1 MKITIHRGLNQIGG
15 CITEIQSLSGTK
27 ILIDLGHNLPD
38 GSGAVEDN
46 YETPVN
52 LDELLNGCSA
62 VFYTHYHGDHLGFA
76 AEVHKRGVHQYM
88 GALAIRMMIHL
99 NKHMTFADELKPFA
113 EANLNAL
120 DEFKTFQR
128 DRKTIIGDISVTP
141 YSVDHSAAD
150 SYMFLIECDGKKILH
165 TGDFRDHGY
174 LGKGLYPTLE
184 KYIIP
189 QGVDVLITEGTN
201 VGQASKSVIPEQA
214 LCCQLH
220 QIMKTYKNIFVLCSS
235 ADVTRL
241 WSIHQAHFDTKLG
254 RPLVCDK
261 YQKQM
266 LHLFADEYKK
276 GTRYYKFNMKHIID
290 YDYKNTKLINLMM
303 DRGFTMLMRASDKFQ
318 DILNQILP
326 MCKPEK
332 TCVVYSMFNGYID
345 SQHKAYIPDLHNFIA
360 QFAHLEYCHTSG
372 HASKECIEKICCIV
386 NPSTAI
392 IPIHKETSFKDM
404 NLPTYIKDR
413 LYNDTVLMVV

>member
-15 CITEIQSLSGTK
+15 CITEIQSLSGSK

-38 GSGAVEDN
+38 GNGTIEDK
-46 YETPVN
+46 YEIPEN
-52 LDELLNGCSA
+52 LDKLLTGCSA

-76 AEVHKRGVHQYM
+76 AEVHKRAIPQYM
-88 GALAIRMMIHL
+88 GTLAIRMMVHL
-99 NKHMTFADELKPFA
+99 NKHMIFANELKPYA
-113 EANLNAL
+113 EENLKAL
-120 DEFKTFQR
+120 GEFKTFHR
-128 DRKTIIGDISVTP
+128 DCRITIGDIAITP

-150 SYMFLIECDGKKILH
+150 SYMFLIECDSKKILH

-174 LGKGLYPTLE
+174 FGKGLYPTLE

-214 LCCQLH
+214 LCRQLH

-235 ADVTRL
+235 ADVARL
-241 WSIHQAHFDTKLG
+241 WSIHQAHFNTKRG

-261 YQKQM
+261 YQQDM
-266 LHLFADEYKK
+266 IQLFVDEYKS
-276 GTRYYKFNMKHIID
+276 GARYYKFCSKYIVDYRPDNITLLELMK
-290 YDYKNTKLINLMM
+290 YK
-303 DRGFTMLMRASDKFQ
+303 GFTMLMRASDKFQ
-318 DILNQILP
+318 KILNQVLP
-326 MCKPEK
+326 MCKPED
-332 TCVVYSMFNGYID
+332 TCVVYSMFRGYID
-345 SQHKAYIPDLHNFIA
+345 PQHKAYIPDLHKFIA

-372 HASKECIEKICCIV
+372 HASKECLEKVCRMV

-392 IPIHKETSFKDM
+392 IPIHKESSFKDM
-404 NLPTYIKDR
+404 NLPTELKEKIH
-413 LYNDTVLMVV
+413 NDEVLMVV